1 MENELHLLSKA
12 RNKKELFTTSLNF
25 CYTEEAFDLIQN
37 KKCQKAQASKHRV
50 ENESVCQMRD
60 DVVLLVIL
68 SAWSRQG

>member
-50 ENESVCQMRD
+50 ENESVCQIQD